1 LRGGGGGAVIGGFNR
16 VEWQEKLG
24 KMAGFIV
31 EKKTK
36 WIPRNQLPL
45 KK

>member
-1 LRGGGGGAVIGGFNR
+1 VERWGGGGGGLGGFNR
-16 VEWQEKLG
+16 VEWQEKLR

-36 WIPRNQLPL
+36 WIPRTNFH
-45 KK
+45 